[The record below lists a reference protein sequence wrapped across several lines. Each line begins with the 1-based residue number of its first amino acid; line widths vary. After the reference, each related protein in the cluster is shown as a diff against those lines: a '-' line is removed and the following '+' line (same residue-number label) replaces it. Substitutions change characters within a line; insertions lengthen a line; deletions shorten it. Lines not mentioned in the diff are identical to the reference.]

1 MVAASLSRKILIAV
15 IILAVFHFLTGG
27 MMVGALVLEP
37 SKVIPGWQLWRL
49 LTYTLVPGMFGLFFA
64 IVAFTVPGE
73 ELEGMI
79 GSRRYGLLLLGVA
92 LMTAVLH
99 MLLFYR
105 GHALLYGVGNPAI
118 FSFVGFVYLFPNSEL
133 RLLFITIRSW
143 VLLAFMAGVLL
154 CLGLVDAFT
163 GGSFWPFFADGGIG
177 LLVGGLYFH
186 ARFQKYPFLLRPIRS
201 VERMAGFGRYSSAT
215 PRPAQAPRR
224 AMTQQQVRVRIPF
237 QKPVPRE
244 LSDEERLNMILD
256 KIHEKSYTALSDE
269 EKKFLN
275 DYSGRL

>member
-15 IILAVFHFLTGG
+15 VILVAVHFLTAGV
-27 MMVGALVLEP
+27 MAGALVLEP
-37 SKVIPGWQLWRL
+37 FRVIPDLQLWRL
-49 LTYTLVPGMFGLFFA
+49 LTYTLVPGWFGLLFA
-64 IVAFTVPGE
+64 VIAFTVPGE

-79 GSRRYGLLLLGVA
+79 GSRRYGLLLLGVVLIA
-92 LMTAVLH
+92 AALH

-105 GHALLYGVGNPAI
+105 GHTELSGVGNPAI

-133 RLLFITIRSW
+133 RLLFFNIRSW
-143 VLLAFMAGVLL
+143 VLLAFMAGALL
-154 CLGLVDAFT
+154 CLGLVNAFY
-163 GGSFWPFFADGGIG
+163 GGSFWPFFANGGIG
-177 LLVGGLYFH
+177 LLLGGLYFH

-201 VERMAGFGRYSSAT
+201 MERMAGFGRYPSVS